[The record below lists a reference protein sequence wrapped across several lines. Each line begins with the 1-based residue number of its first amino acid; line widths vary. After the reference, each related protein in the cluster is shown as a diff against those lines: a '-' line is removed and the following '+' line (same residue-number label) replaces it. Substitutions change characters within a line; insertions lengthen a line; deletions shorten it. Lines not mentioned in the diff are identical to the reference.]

1 MSSVSPSSRPPSKN
15 RPGIASWPAR
25 RPRLSYLAGAELAA
39 IGWESL
45 SGLLFATAVS
55 PAVVARP
62 WPVLIFIGSLGA
74 SAFVSP
80 WMARGD
86 KKLFPVVVD
95 ATRALSWA
103 LALTPVMELT
113 GSRAMLGAG
122 AFGLM
127 AGGVRR
133 SLYRYARDLEN
144 GGIRAKELVRT
155 LNGRLA
161 ESTFVVGVVAGH
173 ILMLFLVAFL
183 RTTNDQIRNA
193 WWQVL
198 PWLTLGGTLMFTLA
212 VPRVTSL
219 VTTALGAG
227 PAVSKELLAAGAT
240 RATRLP
246 GQLALVNFG
255 LWLACTTLGAFGFR
269 ELFGWSTADATI
281 VVAIGLLFA
290 WGISFYQ
297 RAWHLGILAPA
308 VDELRSWGAASSAE
322 LHGGSLRR
330 RMLVDFGLPL
340 VFSCTLSLV
349 SSLGLYRAL
358 VGPLGNAKE
367 VWAVIGS
374 FIVLVVTSG
383 GVIARAARELSR
395 PMSTLAEAADRV
407 GGGGLDVAVPHVIGP
422 EEITRLGA
430 SIERMRR
437 TLATTIAELEAERAG
452 LEEKVNARTAA
463 LSRALLELKETQAAL
478 LHGEK
483 MASLGQLVAGI
494 AHEINNPLNAIAG
507 SIESLALRAG
517 EARRVLELYRAL
529 EPRLP
534 PAAQHDVQ
542 RVRQEVDLDAA
553 LDDLDGIARVIRR
566 STDRA
571 VRIVGD
577 LLHFSR
583 ASSDRVP
590 TDLHAGLDEALSLV
604 GSHLRHEGVTVEK
617 DYAVLPELM
626 VRAGEVN
633 QIFLNLLTNAW
644 QAVSGLRPAQIRVTT
659 RLLPAAV
666 EVAIEDNGPGVPE
679 ELRTRIFDPFFTTKP
694 AGQGTGLGLSIS
706 AQIAAR
712 HGGALSVETAPGGGA
727 RFVLRLPLVPAPN
740 AAQPEVAL
748 GGR

>member
-1 MSSVSPSSRPPSKN
+1 MSSVSPSSRPPSST
-15 RPGIASWPAR
+15 AATSTALAR
-25 RPRLSYLAGAELAA
+25 RLRLSYLAGAELVA
-39 IGWESL
+39 IGWESV

-62 WPVLIFIGSLGA
+62 WPVLIFVLSLVA
-74 SAFVSP
+74 SALVSP
-80 WMARGD
+80 WMARVD
-86 KKLFPVVVD
+86 KPLFQTLY
-95 ATRALSWA
+95 AARAVAWA
-103 LALTPVMELT
+103 LALLPVVELT

-122 AFGLM
+122 AFGVM
-127 AGGVRR
+127 ASGVRR
-133 SLYRYARDLEN
+133 ALYRYAGDLEN
-144 GGIRAKELVRT
+144 GGIRARELVRT

-219 VTTALGAG
+219 VTAALAAG
-227 PAVSKELLAAGAT
+227 PSGPKQLLADGAT

-255 LWLACTTLGAFGFR
+255 LWLACTTFGAFGFR
-269 ELFGWSTADATI
+269 GLFGWSAADATI

-308 VDELRSWGAASSAE
+308 VDELRSWGAASTAE
-322 LHGGSLRR
+322 LHEGSLRR
-330 RMLVDFGLPL
+330 RMLIDFGLPL

-358 VGPLGNAKE
+358 VGPLGSSAKE
-367 VWAVIGS
+367 VWAVVGS
-374 FIVLVVTSG
+374 FIVLVMTSG
-383 GVIARAARELSR
+383 GVIVRAARELSR

-452 LEEKVNARTAA
+452 LEEKVDARTAA
-463 LSRALLELKETQAAL
+463 LSRALLELKETQSAL

-494 AHEINNPLNAIAG
+494 AHEINNPLSAIAG
-507 SIESLALRAG
+507 SIESLALRAA
-517 EARRVLELYRAL
+517 EARRVLERYRDL
-529 EPRLP
+529 EREL
-534 PAAQHDVQ
+534 PAASQ
-542 RVRQEVDLDAA
+542 QELGRLRHEIDLDAT

-590 TDLHAGLDEALSLV
+590 TDLHAGLDEALSLL
-604 GSHLRHEGVTVEK
+604 GSHLRHEGVVVEK
-617 DYAVLPELM
+617 DYAPLPELL

-644 QAVSGLRPAQIRVTT
+644 QAVSGRSPAKIRVTT
-659 RLLPAAV
+659 RLLPTAV
-666 EVAIEDNGPGVPE
+666 EVAVEDNGPGVPV
-679 ELRTRIFDPFFTTKP
+679 ELRTRIFDPFFTTKA

-712 HGGALSVETAPGGGA
+712 HGGALSVEEAPRGGA
-727 RFVLRLPLVPAPN
+727 RFVLRLPLALAPSASAK
-740 AAQPEVAL
+740 AAPTV
-748 GGR
+748 G

>member
-1 MSSVSPSSRPPSKN
+1 MSSVSPSSRPPSST
-15 RPGIASWPAR
+15 ATSTALR
-25 RPRLSYLAGAELAA
+25 RRLRVSYLAGAELVA
-39 IGWESL
+39 IGWESV

-62 WPVLIFIGSLGA
+62 WPVLIFVLSLVA
-74 SAFVSP
+74 SALVSP
-80 WMARGD
+80 WMARVD
-86 KKLFPVVVD
+86 KPLFQTLY
-95 ATRALSWA
+95 AARAVAWA
-103 LALTPVMELT
+103 LALLPVVELT

-122 AFGLM
+122 AFGVM
-127 AGGVRR
+127 ASGVRR
-133 SLYRYARDLEN
+133 ALYRYAGDLEN
-144 GGIRAKELVRT
+144 GGIRARELVRT

-219 VTTALGAG
+219 VTAALAAG
-227 PAVSKELLAAGAT
+227 PSGPKQLLADGAT

-255 LWLACTTLGAFGFR
+255 LWLACTTFGAFGFR
-269 ELFGWSTADATI
+269 GLFGWSAADATI

-308 VDELRSWGAASSAE
+308 VDELRSWGAASTAE
-322 LHGGSLRR
+322 LHEGSLRR

-358 VGPLGNAKE
+358 VGPLGSSAKE
-367 VWAVIGS
+367 VWAVVGS
-374 FIVLVVTSG
+374 FIVLVMTSG
-383 GVIARAARELSR
+383 GVIVRAARELSR

-422 EEITRLGA
+422 DEITRLGT

-452 LEEKVNARTAA
+452 LEEKVEARTAA
-463 LSRALLELKETQAAL
+463 LSRALLELKETQSAL

-494 AHEINNPLNAIAG
+494 AHEINNPLTAIAG
-507 SIESLALRAG
+507 SIESLALRAA
-517 EARRVLELYRAL
+517 EARRVLERYRDL
-529 EPRLP
+529 EREL
-534 PAAQHDVQ
+534 PAASQQDLGRLRH
-542 RVRQEVDLDAA
+542 EIDLDAT
-553 LDDLDGIARVIRR
+553 LQDLDGIARVIRR

-583 ASSDRVP
+583 ASSDPVP
-590 TDLHAGLDEALSLV
+590 TDLHAGLDEALSLL
-604 GSHLRHEGVTVEK
+604 GSHLRHEGVVVEK
-617 DYAVLPELM
+617 DYSPLPELL

-644 QAVSGLRPAQIRVTT
+644 QAVSGRSPAEIRVTT
-659 RLLPAAV
+659 RLLPTAV
-666 EVAIEDNGPGVPE
+666 EVAVEDNGPGVPV
-679 ELRTRIFDPFFTTKP
+679 ELRTRIFDPFFTTKG

-712 HGGALSVETAPGGGA
+712 HGGALSVEQAPSGGA
-727 RFVLRLPLVPAPN
+727 RFLLRLPLSLASSASAKAAPS
-740 AAQPEVAL
+740 V
-748 GGR
+748 G

>member
-1 MSSVSPSSRPPSKN
+1 
-15 RPGIASWPAR
+15 
-25 RPRLSYLAGAELAA
+25 LAGAELAA
-39 IGWESL
+39 IGWESV
-45 SGLLFATAVS
+45 SGLLFALAVS

-62 WPVLIFIGSLGA
+62 WPVLIFVASLGA

-80 WMARGD
+80 WVAHGD
-86 KKLFPVVVD
+86 KALYRSVEV
-95 ATRALSWA
+95 TRAIAWA
-103 LALTPVMELT
+103 LALLPVVELT

-122 AFGLM
+122 AFGVM
-127 AGGVRR
+127 ASGVRR
-133 SLYRYARDLEN
+133 ALYRYARDLEN

-198 PWLTLGGTLMFTLA
+198 PWLTLGGTLLFTLA

-219 VTTALGAG
+219 VTGALAAG
-227 PAVSKELLAAGAT
+227 PAGSKELLAAGAT
-240 RATRLP
+240 RAAYLP

-255 LWLACTTLGAFGFR
+255 LWFLCSTVGAFGFR
-269 ELFGWSTADATI
+269 ELFGWSTADAGL

-297 RAWHLGILAPA
+297 RAWHLVILAPA
-308 VDELRSWGAASSAE
+308 VDELRAWGAASTTE
-322 LHGGSLRR
+322 LHSGSLRA

-340 VFSCTLSLV
+340 VFSCMLSFV

-358 VGPLGNAKE
+358 VGPLGYNTKE
-367 VWAVIGS
+367 VWAMVGS
-374 FIVLVVTSG
+374 FIVLILTSG

-407 GGGGLDVAVPHVIGP
+407 GGGGLDVAVPHVVGP
-422 EEITRLGA
+422 DEIARLGA

-437 TLATTIAELEAERAG
+437 TLATSIAELEAERTG
-452 LEEKVNARTAA
+452 LEVKVEARTAA
-463 LSRALLELKETQAAL
+463 LSRALWELKEAQAAL

-483 MASLGQLVAGI
+483 MASLGQLVAGV
-494 AHEINNPLNAIAG
+494 AHEINNPLTAIAG
-507 SIESLALRAG
+507 SIESLAERAG
-517 EARRVLELYRAL
+517 EARRVLDRYRQW
-529 EPRLP
+529 ESDLP
-534 PAAQHDVQ
+534 EAAKTDLQTLRKD
-542 RVRQEVDLDAA
+542 VDLDAT

-571 VRIVGD
+571 VRIVVD

-583 ASSDRVP
+583 ASSERVP
-590 TDLHAGLDEALSLV
+590 TDLHAGLDEALSLL
-604 GSHLRHEGVTVEK
+604 GSHLRHEGVAIEK
-617 DYAVLPELM
+617 DYAELPEVW

-644 QAVSGLRPAQIRVTT
+644 QAVSGRSSAAIRVATCVAGT
-659 RLLPAAV
+659 FV
-666 EVAIEDNGPGVPE
+666 EVSIEDNGPGVPE
-679 ELRTRIFDPFFTTKP
+679 DLRTRIFDPFFTTKP

-712 HGGALSVETAPGGGA
+712 HGGSLLVESGRQGGA
-727 RFVLRLPLVPAPN
+727 RFVLRLPLSVAPSHPQ
-740 AAQPEVAL
+740 AEVAPSESSPS
-748 GGR
+748 

>member
-1 MSSVSPSSRPPSKN
+1 
-15 RPGIASWPAR
+15 
-25 RPRLSYLAGAELAA
+25 
-39 IGWESL
+39 
-45 SGLLFATAVS
+45 
-55 PAVVARP
+55 VVARP
-62 WPVLIFIGSLGA
+62 WPVLIFVGSLGI
-74 SAFVSP
+74 SAFLSP
-80 WMARGD
+80 WMARGNKALVQTID
-86 KKLFPVVVD
+86 V
-95 ATRALSWA
+95 TRALSWA
-103 LALTPVMELT
+103 LALLPVVELT

-122 AFGLM
+122 AFGVM
-127 AGGVRR
+127 ASGVRR
-133 SLYRYARDLEN
+133 ALYRYARDLEN
-144 GGIRAKELVRT
+144 GGIRAKELVHT

-219 VTTALGAG
+219 VTTALAAG
-227 PAVSKELLAAGAT
+227 PSGAKDLLAVGAT

-246 GQLALVNFG
+246 GQLAVVNFG

-308 VDELRSWGAASSAE
+308 VDELRSWGAASTADV
-322 LHGGSLRR
+322 HGESLRR

-358 VGPLGNAKE
+358 VGPLGADAKE
-367 VWAVIGS
+367 VWAVVGS

-422 EEITRLGA
+422 DEITRLGA

-437 TLATTIAELEAERAG
+437 TLARTIAELEAERAG
-452 LEEKVNARTAA
+452 LEEKVEARTAA
-463 LSRALLELKETQAAL
+463 LSRALIELKETQAAL

-507 SIESLALRAG
+507 SIESLVERAV
-517 EARRVLELYRAL
+517 EARRVLERYRSIEREL
-529 EPRLP
+529 
-534 PAAQHDVQ
+534 PAAAQCDMQ
-542 RVRQEVDLDAA
+542 RFRHEVDVDAT

-583 ASSDRVP
+583 ASTDRVP

-604 GSHLRHEGVTVEK
+604 GSQLRHEGVTVEK
-617 DYAVLPELM
+617 DYAVLPELL

-644 QAVSGLRPAQIRVTT
+644 QAVSGRTPAEIRVTT

-666 EVAIEDNGPGVPE
+666 EIAIEDNGPGVAD
-679 ELRTRIFDPFFTTKP
+679 ELCTRIFDPFFTTKP
-694 AGQGTGLGLSIS
+694 AGHGTGLGLSIS

-712 HGGALSVETAPGGGA
+712 HGGTLAVERAPSGGA
-727 RFVLRLPLVPAPN
+727 RFVLRLPLTPVPN
-740 AAQPEVAL
+740 AQQEGAT